1 MSYNEE
7 TILKAL
13 ERINSNDE
21 TQKLSI
27 RKAAA
32 LFKIPKSTL
41 SDRQLNGN
49 AGVHGTGKTTALSQF
64 TEQLLVKMISVF
76 GERGYGLT
84 FNDLQSIIMN
94 YLIETNQQNLFKGGK
109 PSKKWWYDFLKR
121 HESEISKRKGLY
133 SIACYKWIPVCW
145 IISIK
150 QISCRQNKIIHCNNF

>member
-41 SDRQLNGN
+41 S
-49 AGVHGTGKTTALSQF
+49 
-64 TEQLLVKMISVF
+64 E
-76 GERGYGLT
+76 
-84 FNDLQSIIMN
+84 
-94 YLIETNQQNLFKGGK
+94 
-109 PSKKWWYDFLKR
+109 
-121 HESEISKRKGLY
+121 
-133 SIACYKWIPVCW
+133 
-145 IISIK
+145 
-150 QISCRQNKIIHCNNF
+150 